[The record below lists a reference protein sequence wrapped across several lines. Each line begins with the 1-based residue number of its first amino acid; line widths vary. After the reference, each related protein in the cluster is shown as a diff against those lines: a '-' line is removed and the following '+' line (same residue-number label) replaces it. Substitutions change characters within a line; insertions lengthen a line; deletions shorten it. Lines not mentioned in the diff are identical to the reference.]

1 MASTYKSIA
10 ALQKDLKDGKTT
22 VREVTKYYLDAIER
36 LDKELNSF
44 TTVNQRALEDAEK
57 LDGIP
62 VGRRGPLFGVP
73 IAIKDQIDTA
83 GLRTTYGSKACED
96 YVPPEDATIVRK
108 LKEAGAVILGKTT
121 LCDWATGFSSMSSM
135 TGTTRHPIDPT
146 RDPGGSSA
154 GSGTAVGAE
163 LALAAIGGDTGGSIR
178 LPSSFCGLVG
188 VRMTPGRISRDG
200 MSALVKTQ
208 DTPGPMCRTVEDAAK
223 ILDVLVGFDEKDDFT
238 SINALTGRSASAT
251 QFQDAV
257 AQPFLEGK
265 RLGVL
270 RQEFGSH
277 LGINDILDKT
287 LADLKGAGVE
297 LVDVEIPNLDDFKR
311 ITAPYVLRA
320 KADINE
326 FCASRPALQHIK
338 LEDLY
343 DKGIYHKGLELI
355 PSAVKG
361 STKFEQ
367 SPHFAKYLVTRE
379 EFQRKVAALFAK
391 HSLDAIIYP
400 TCKTLAP
407 KTQQLLDGEWQHVP
421 NTVIG
426 SQLLFTALSV
436 PIGRAKDDDFPDDP
450 ALPVGLEILG
460 VPLSEERIL
469 NIAAGVEALQSK

>member
-1 MASTYKSIA
+1 MYGSIA
-10 ALQKDLKDGKTT
+10 ALQQELTAGKTT
-22 VREVTKYYLDAIER
+22 VKQVTKAYLDAIEK
-36 LDKELNSF
+36 LNKDLNSF
-44 TTVNQRALEDAEK
+44 TTVNEKALEDAEK
-57 LDGIP
+57 LDSLP
-62 VGRRGPLFGVP
+62 TEKRGPLFGVP
-73 IAIKDQIDTA
+73 LAIKDQIDTA
-83 GLRTTYGSKACED
+83 GIRTTYGSKACED
-96 YVPPEDATIVRK
+96 YVPPKDAAIVRK

-121 LCDWATGFSSMSSM
+121 LCDWAAGFSSMSSM
-135 TGTTRHPIDPT
+135 TGTTQHPLDPS

-154 GSGTAVGAE
+154 GSGTAVGAG

-200 MSALVKTQ
+200 MSSLVKTQ

-223 ILDVLVGFDEKDDFT
+223 ILDVLLGYDELDDFT

-251 QFQDAV
+251 HFQDAI

-270 RQEFGSH
+270 RQEFGTH
-277 LGINDILDKT
+277 KGIQGRLDKT
-287 LADLKGAGVE
+287 LTDLKSAGVE
-297 LVDVEIPNLDDFKR
+297 LVDVEIPGLDDFKR
-311 ITAPYVLRA
+311 LTAPYVLRS

-326 FCASRPALQHIK
+326 FCASKEGLKHIK

-343 DKGIYHKGLELI
+343 DRGIYHKGLDLI

-361 STKFEQ
+361 TIKFDEN
-367 SPHFAKYLVTRE
+367 PHYAKYLVKRE
-379 EFQRKVAALFAK
+379 EFQRKVASLFAK

-400 TCKTLAP
+400 TCKVLAP
-407 KTQQLLDGEWQHVP
+407 KTQQLLDGQWQHVP

-436 PIGRAKDDDFPDDP
+436 PIGRAKDDDFPNDP
-450 ALPVGLEILG
+450 ELPVGLEILG

-469 NIAAGVEALQSK
+469 NLAAGVEALQSKQ